1 MKAFEYAAPRTE
13 AEALELLA
21 EAPGSVEVLAGGTD
35 LMGLMRKMIVT
46 PRRVV
51 YINDIP
57 SLRGIQADSQQVTIG
72 AVTTLDDLLAHPNL
86 NQFPAITRAIRGI
99 NSPQL
104 QSQGT
109 LGGELCQRPQCWY
122 FRGGHGLVEAADA
135 VVRGDHR
142 YHAILGNQGPAKFV
156 HASRLAPALIALGAR
171 VRIIGPT
178 SDDEQILPLAA
189 LYRTPRDA
197 GQRETILAA
206 GQLVTHVIVPREPAL
221 ANATYEVRQ
230 SEGPDYPLAA
240 AAAALR
246 LEGGAVR
253 QASIVMGHVAPVPW
267 VSAAA
272 ARALMGQV
280 VSPESARRAGEA
292 AVAEA
297 TPLPDNLYKV
307 QLARVAVERAVLL
320 AAGLPHGG
328 F

>member
-21 EAPGSVEVLAGGTD
+21 GAPASVEVLAGGTD

-57 SLRGIQADSQQVTIG
+57 SLRGIEADSQQVMIG
-72 AVTTLDDLLAHPNL
+72 AVTTLDELLASPDL
-86 NQFPAITRAIRGI
+86 DQFPAIKQAVHGI

-122 FRGGHGLVEAADA
+122 FRSGHGLVEAADA
-135 VVRGDHR
+135 VVRGDNR

-171 VRIIGPT
+171 VRVIGPT
-178 SDDEQILPLAA
+178 SDDEQVLPLAA

-197 GQRETILAA
+197 GQRETILAT
-206 GQLVTHVIVPREPAL
+206 GQLVTHVIVPRQPVM

-240 AAAALR
+240 AAVALR
-246 LEGGAVR
+246 FEGGVVR
-253 QASIVMGHVAPVPW
+253 QASIVLGHVAPVPW

-272 ARALMGQV
+272 AQVLMGQV

-297 TPLPDNLYKV
+297 TPLPDNRYKV
-307 QLARVAVERAVLL
+307 QLARVAVERALLL